1 MNYSK
6 LFILFCFC
14 LLFFNS
20 CTSVKNALQGKKTD
34 TSDEFLIDKKNPLV
48 LPPNYDDLPEPKD
61 ALSEDEDEDDS
72 DIKEIIQVYQE
83 SEDDEDTSTSKSIE
97 NFVLDNIN
105 KD

>member
-20 CTSVKNALQGKKTD
+20 CANVKDALQGKKTEN
-34 TSDEFLIDKKNPLV
+34 SDEFLIDKKNPLV

-61 ALSEDEDEDDS
+61 ALSEDKDDS
-72 DIKEIIQVYQE
+72 DIKEIIQGYQE

>member
-61 ALSEDEDEDDS
+61 ALSEDEDDS